1 MDQFQPLRDTI
12 GLLAG
17 TGVRRANRP
26 SETLNLSQKTY
37 ARLIGSLL
45 TLLFVAIMLGV
56 RLAG

>member
-26 SETLNLSQKTY
+26 SETLNLSQKPY
-37 ARLIGSLL
+37 ARLIGSVL
-45 TLLFVAIMLGV
+45 TLVFVGLLLGV